1 MFVRFFYYIS
11 VNYQGK
17 VHCTFQLKV
26 DALTIST
33 HDITKVLKNVIE
45 DLTRT
50 SLKNIDQKQMEV
62 LQETT
67 KAIGSLQSTTSK
79 AIDDILSAKVTAL
92 HEVSVAKRAA
102 LEEIGT
108 ETKRIRKETSTS
120 IEKLKSDSLDAINK
134 ATKQCVSEV
143 KLQSTTAIAQDREGD
158 YLKLKQSKT
167 FC

>member
-1 MFVRFFYYIS
+1 MLS
-11 VNYQGK
+11 VVKITVCNHVK
-17 VHCTFQLKV
+17 VHRSFQLKE

-50 SLKNIDQKQMEV
+50 SLKNIDQKQMEI
-62 LQETT
+62 LRETT
-67 KAIGSLQSTTSK
+67 KAIGNLQSTTSK
-79 AIDDILSAKVTAL
+79 AIDDILSAKVAAL

-102 LEEIGT
+102 VEEIGA
-108 ETKRIRKETSTS
+108 ETKRLKNETSTS
-120 IEKLKSDSLDAINK
+120 IEKLKSDSLGVINK

-143 KLQSTTAIAQDREGD
+143 KLQSTAAIAQEREGD